1 MKFEIKNWSKLK
13 NSSTPK
19 LLIIGCSESKQTQ
32 QNQIEVN
39 YQNYNFGL
47 EISHAREN
55 RMIQYTDLLNNP
67 DHANYFVKKRNR
79 NQVYAEYFQNS
90 LNGNFYQA
98 LNLYGSN
105 GSPFFNDTMKEL
117 YRNKIGN
124 NNNNLHLLIISGL
137 YGILKYDDCIN
148 DYHLKIDEGPN
159 IWGNS
164 ILLAVNNYIKENNID
179 NDAVFYSLSK
189 EYLKKLNPVNRDWTN
204 LWNNYG
210 HGGARGK
217 KQALDLM
224 DFLNNL

>member
-19 LLIIGCSESKQTQ
+19 LLIIGCSDSKQTQ

-105 GSPFFNDTMKEL
+105 GSPFYNVIMKEL
-117 YRNKIGN
+117 YRNKIE
-124 NNNNLHLLIISGL
+124 NNNLHLLIISGL

-164 ILLAVNNYIKENNID
+164 ILLAVNKYIIQNNID
-179 NDAVFYSLSK
+179 NDAVFYSLSDN
-189 EYLKKLNPVNRDWTN
+189 YLDRLNPVNIDWTN
-204 LWNNYG
+204 LWKKYG
-210 HGGARGK
+210 HKGARGK
-217 KQALDLM
+217 KQAADLKK
-224 DFLNNL
+224 FLNNL